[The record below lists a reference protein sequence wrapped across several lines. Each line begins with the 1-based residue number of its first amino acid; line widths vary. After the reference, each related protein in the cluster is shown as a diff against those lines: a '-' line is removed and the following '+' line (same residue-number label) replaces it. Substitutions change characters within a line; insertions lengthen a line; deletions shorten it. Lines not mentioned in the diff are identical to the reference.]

1 MIGFINELKKN
12 RIKKEIAQND
22 CVIDE
27 LKGVNFDSNNSE
39 IVELTLTN
47 KYLYVIINRKNFNKD
62 KLNKN
67 IKVEINNIK
76 SVTQEIIKENTKEIT
91 NYYTFN
97 LEEMFQT
104 IVTDCKSIIFIQY
117 KGGFVKILR
126 DDNNEQEVIKT
137 KDFIKELTTMSN
149 NKEYITKSVLTQS
162 STNTTNKESFNDKF
176 IDTIDKINDKAISLG
191 FKNGLDFFKYASKN
205 GEISRDMYMQYDIL
219 HGLRKGISHGHADE
233 SNININTYNS
243 ALQYLKIIKN
253 TKIRNKR

>member
-1 MIGFINELKKN
+1 MIGFINKLKKN
-12 RIKKEIAQND
+12 RIKKEIAKND

-27 LKGVNFDSNNSE
+27 LKGENFDSNNSE

-47 KYLYVIINRKNFNKD
+47 KYLYIVINRKNFNKD

-76 SVTQEIIKENTKEIT
+76 SVTQEIIKENTIEIPNDDPYDYRHFYKT
-91 NYYTFN
+91 K
-97 LEEMFQT
+97 
-104 IVTDCKSIIFIQY
+104 VTDRKSIIFIQY
-117 KGGFVKILR
+117 KGGSVKILR
-126 DDNNEQEVIKT
+126 DDNNEQEVNKT

-162 STNTTNKESFNDKF
+162 NTKTNNKESFNDKF

-253 TKIRNKR
+253 TKLRNKR